1 MQTYNIV
8 SGSAAEAF
16 HLSRAK
22 IKLYGGGFANG
33 KTTALVAL
41 MLLIAR
47 DYPGCS
53 ILAARATYPKLN
65 TTLRREF
72 IKWCPPA
79 WIKSFDKTK
88 ENSCTLI
95 NGTIIDFR
103 YIEMKSDSSGEGTSN
118 LLSANYDLI
127 VVDQIDDV
135 EITQTDF
142 LNLLGR
148 LRGNAAYSGD
158 DPTMP
163 KHGPRWLALSCNPT
177 LGWPYRIIVKP
188 LHDLRNGIINHDLL
202 CERDEDGQMVL
213 NADGKPTPI
222 VEVFEASTYENA
234 QNIAADYLRTLQ
246 NTYRGKMRDRYL
258 LGKWVA
264 FDGVVYDE
272 FDDNVHMV
280 APEYMREHLRSLRA
294 QGFRLTP
301 VEGYDFGMASP
312 ACYLCGVVD
321 DQGIMYILTGF
332 YEPEL
337 SIDEQVARIYEARE
351 EVQKYAGFV
360 EFDEVF
366 ADPAIFRRTGMG
378 RVSASPTTAALF
390 AEQGI
395 SMVRGNNDKL
405 NGIMRVKQRLALQQ
419 TIVNPFTSARG
430 CPSIFFSNDLRFVA
444 EEYNTYRWKSQGQ
457 NEARIDEP
465 VDKDDHAMDTIKY
478 MCSRDVPPAQM
489 VVKRFSTRAPSAV
502 LKWAEG
508 VDTDRVTSRSH
519 RYAR

>member
-1 MQTYNIV
+1 MQSYKLI

-33 KTTALVAL
+33 KTTALVAR

-65 TTLRREF
+65 MTLRREF
-72 IKWCPPA
+72 IKWCPPT

-88 ENSCTLI
+88 ENTCTLI

-103 YIEMKSDSSGEGTSN
+103 YIEMRTDSSGEGTSN
-118 LLSANYDLI
+118 LLSANYDYI
-127 VVDQIDDV
+127 AVDQIDDV

-148 LRGNAAYSGD
+148 LRGNTAYVGD

-163 KHGPRWLALSCNPT
+163 KTGPRWLDLSCNPT

-188 LHDLRNGIINHDLL
+188 LHDLRNGIINENLL
-202 CERDEDGQMVL
+202 CERNEDGEMIL
-213 NADGKPTPI
+213 DAAGKPQPI

-234 QNIAADYLRTLQ
+234 QNISTDYLRTLQ

-272 FDDNVHMV
+272 FDDNIHMV
-280 APEYMREHLRSLRA
+280 PQQYIEDHLRALRQ
-294 QGFRLTP
+294 QGFRLAP
-301 VEGYDFGMASP
+301 VEGYDFGMAAP

-321 DQGIMYILTGF
+321 DQGIMYVHSGF

-337 SIDEQVARIYEARE
+337 GIDEQVARIYEARE
-351 EVQKYAGFV
+351 AVSSVAGFV
-360 EFDEVF
+360 YFDEVF

-378 RVSASPTTAALF
+378 RISASPTTAQLF
-390 AEQGI
+390 AAQGI
-395 SMVRGNNDKL
+395 NMVRGNNDVL
-405 NGIMRVKQRLALQQ
+405 NGIMRVKQRLAIQQ
-419 TIVNPFTSARG
+419 SIVNPFTSARG
-430 CPSIFFSNDLRFVA
+430 CPSIFFSNTLRFVA

-465 VDKDDHAMDTIKY
+465 VDRDDHAMDTIKY
-478 MCSRDVPPAQM
+478 MCSRDVPPAQRIA
-489 VVKRFSTRAPSAV
+489 KRHSTKAPNAV
-502 LKWAEG
+502 LRWAEG
-508 VDTDRVTSRSH
+508 LDRDVNTTRSH
-519 RYAR
+519 RYSQ